1 MYIIMKKK
9 SYMVPE
15 TASLQFLK
23 PMGVLMESG
32 MGFGANNANT
42 QSGDFNTNPAPQ
54 RKVF

>member
-1 MYIIMKKK
+1 MKKK

-15 TASLQFLK
+15 TASMQFLK

-42 QSGDFNTNPAPQ
+42 QSGDFNTNPAPK
-54 RKVF
+54 RKVY